1 MKRRI
6 KTASKK
12 PTVMRL
18 SELLNDNQWH
28 SSIGFDTVV
37 SSNQRKKTA
46 LDNTDSNRKQFIAAG
61 LPSPERYASVAGGGK
76 SGELLIHRASRALW
90 KISDCGKKIEPAF
103 EDDIITIG
111 EEE

>member
-1 MKRRI
+1 MKRRV
-6 KTASKK
+6 ASKK
-12 PTVMRL
+12 PRVMKL

-37 SSNQRKKTA
+37 ASHQRKKMA
-46 LDNTDSNRKQFIAAG
+46 LDNNIDNRRHFIAAG
-61 LPSPERYASVAGGGK
+61 FPSPERYASLTGNGK
-76 SGELLIHRASRALW
+76 AGELLIHKASRALW

-111 EEE
+111 EE